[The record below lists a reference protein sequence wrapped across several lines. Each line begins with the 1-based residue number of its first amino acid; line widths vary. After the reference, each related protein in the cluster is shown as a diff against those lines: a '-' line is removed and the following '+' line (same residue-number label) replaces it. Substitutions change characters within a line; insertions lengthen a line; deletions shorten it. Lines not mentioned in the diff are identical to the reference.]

1 MATNTTRWGL
11 RKPAAG
17 DTINPATDLGGPYD
31 TIDAALGSTVCTSGT
46 RPGTPV
52 VGQIIFETDTER
64 TYIWAG
70 SGAGGWLPVAPLT
83 AVKTTDKTVTSSTT
97 LTDDT
102 QLVLPVAAN
111 TTYLLQ
117 AFLIYSGALA
127 ADAKMGLTVPSGATW
142 KLAPFALTSA
152 ASATSGSTEEG
163 VFTASGITL
172 GIGAATPTQQAALVT
187 GSLVVGGTAGTC
199 AVSFA
204 QLVSSA
210 TASVLA
216 TGSTLQLTRV

>member
-1 MATNTTRWGL
+1 MATNTTRWAL

-31 TIDAALGSTVCTSGT
+31 TIDAALGSTVCTSST
-46 RPGTPV
+46 RPGSPV

-70 SGAGGWLPVAPLT
+70 SGAGGWLPIGSLT
-83 AVKTTDKTVTSSTT
+83 AVKTTDKTVISSTT

-102 QLVLPVAAN
+102 QLVLPVAAG

-117 AFLIYSGALA
+117 GYLIYSSATGP
-127 ADAKMGLTVPSGATW
+127 DAKIGLTVPASTTW
-142 KLAPFALTSA
+142 QMSPFGLLTSVA
-152 ASATSGSTEEG
+152 ATSGSLE
-163 VFTASGITL
+163 TAVSTVSGIAMGGNGT
-172 GIGAATPTQQAALVT
+172 GVKVAALVT
-187 GSLVVGGTAGTC
+187 GTVVVAATAGTV

-204 QLVSSA
+204 QNTSTA
-210 TASVLA
+210 TNTVLH
-216 TGSTLQLTRV
+216 TGSWLQLTRV